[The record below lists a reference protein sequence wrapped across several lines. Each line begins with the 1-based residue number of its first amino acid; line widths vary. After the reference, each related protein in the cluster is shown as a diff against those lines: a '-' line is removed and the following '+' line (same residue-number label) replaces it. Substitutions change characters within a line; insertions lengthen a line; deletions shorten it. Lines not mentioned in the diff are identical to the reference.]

1 MHNILGKYINGNYTV
16 SIYDDGTKIR
26 ENDLDNLTPAFAE
39 NCDVCITKC
48 CNGGCN
54 WCYEGCTREG
64 KHADLLSYKTLIDS
78 LHPYTELALN
88 GNDMSHPQLVP
99 FLKLLKEKKVIP
111 NITVNQK
118 HFIEYYSYLRAL
130 VANSLIYGIGISLTD
145 SNDIKLYEKLKSF
158 PNAVIHTIAGITDNE
173 DYERLAEH
181 NCKILILGYKRKG
194 RGDKYYNEHSQ
205 EINDCINNLKTNLPN
220 YLNKANLI
228 SFDNLAIE
236 QLDIRNTLNMTDD
249 DWNTFYMGDDGK
261 YTFYIDLV
269 NNTFAKNSISTET
282 YPIKPDMTV
291 DDMFNF
297 IRSKG

>member
-1 MHNILGKYINGNYTV
+1 MKLLGKYINGNYTV

-39 NCDVCITKC
+39 NCDVKITDK
-48 CNGGCN
+48 CNGGCQY
-54 WCYEGCTREG
+54 CYEGCTREG

-99 FLKLLKEKKVIP
+99 FLKMLKDKQVIP

-118 HFIEYYSYLRAL
+118 HFIEYYSYIKAL
-130 VANSLIYGIGISLTD
+130 VANTLIYGIGISLTNSD
-145 SNDIKLYEKLKSF
+145 DNNLYKKLITF
-158 PNAVIHTIAGITDNE
+158 PNAVIHTIAGITTMK

-181 NCKILILGYKRKG
+181 NCKILILGYKKKG
-194 RGDKYYNEHSQ
+194 RGNKYYDEHVA
-205 EINDCINNLKTNLPN
+205 EINDRINSLKANLSK
-220 YLNKANLI
+220 YLDKANLI

-236 QLDIRNTLNMTDD
+236 QLDIRNTLNMSDE
-249 DWNTFYMGDDGK
+249 DWSKFYMGDDGK

-269 NNTFAKNSISTET
+269 NGTFAKNSISTET

-297 IRSKG
+297 IRSRG

>member
-1 MHNILGKYINGNYTV
+1 MRNILGTYINGNYTV
-16 SIYDDGTKIR
+16 SIYNDGTKIR
-26 ENDLDNLTPAFAE
+26 ENDLDSLTPAFAE

-48 CNGGCN
+48 CNGNCK

-64 KHADLLSYKTLIDS
+64 KHANLMSYKTLIDS

-118 HFIEYYSYLRAL
+118 HFIEYYSYLKAL
-130 VANSLIYGIGISLTD
+130 IDFKLIYGIGISLTD
-145 SNDIKLYEKLKSF
+145 SNNDGLYERLKVF
-158 PNAVIHTIAGITDNE
+158 PNAVIHTIAGITTME

-181 NCKILILGYKRKG
+181 NCKILILGYKKKG
-194 RGDKYYNEHSQ
+194 RGNKYYDEHVA
-205 EINDCINNLKTNLPN
+205 EINDRINSLKANLPK
-220 YLNKANLI
+220 YLDRANLI

-236 QLDIRNTLNMTDD
+236 QLDIRNILNMSDE
-249 DWNTFYMGDDGK
+249 DWSKFYMGDDGR
-261 YTFYIDLV
+261 YTFYMDLV
-269 NNTFAKNSISTET
+269 NGTFAKNSISTET
-282 YPIKPDMTV
+282 YPIKPDMTI